1 MHEDNTAAAEEP
13 RLRCIRTLRFV
24 FLGLA
29 SFGQY
34 LVVAVVQGKPELF
47 TGPAA
52 DVVCLSHTLPTD

>member
-24 FLGLA
+24 FLSLA
-29 SFGQY
+29 SFGQS
-34 LVVAVVQGKPELF
+34 LVAVVQGKPELF